1 MEIISNLANICSI
14 LAFLVS
20 LFVANEAIKISKK
33 INVTITNKGNED
45 SNNNRQ
51 TAVGKNEQKINVG
64 K

>member
-1 MEIISNLANICSI
+1 MNILDTLANICSI

-33 INVTITNKGNED
+33 INIDIKSDSSNSNK
-45 SNNNRQ
+45 Q
-51 TAVGKNEQKINVG
+51 TAFGKNEQKINVG